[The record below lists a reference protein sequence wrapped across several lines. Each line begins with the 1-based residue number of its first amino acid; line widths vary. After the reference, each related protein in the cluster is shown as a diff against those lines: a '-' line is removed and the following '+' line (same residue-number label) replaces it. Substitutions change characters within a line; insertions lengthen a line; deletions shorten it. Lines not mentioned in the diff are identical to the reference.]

1 MQVRRFINEQ
11 EVSAEELRNYTI
23 PLTAVS
29 VYDTIARVKK
39 RAAVANQENN
49 SKNNFE
55 IKEESIAI

>member
-39 RAAVANQENN
+39 RAAEVNQKNDEQILR
-49 SKNNFE
+49 SKLRLR
-55 IKEESIAI
+55 A